1 MRTGQLEVQPHCP
14 TCKKLL
20 DGFTAIDHD
29 KKPKAGDVTICAYCN
44 EVLQFTDDMSLKLA
58 SPGVIEECGLL
69 EISRG
74 QRQAREFK
82 ERVDMRRMIKESIGS
97 T

>member
-1 MRTGQLEVQPHCP
+1 MKSGQLETRSHCP

-20 DGFTAIDHD
+20 DGFTAVDHD
-29 KKPKAGDVTICAYCN
+29 KKPKAGDVTICSYCN
-44 EVLQFTDDMSLKLA
+44 EVLQFNDDMSMKLA
-58 SPGVIEECGLL
+58 SPEVIEECGLL

-82 ERVDMRRMIKESIGS
+82 ARVDMRKKIKEAMGN

>member
-1 MRTGQLEVQPHCP
+1 MNTGQLDTHPYCP
-14 TCKKLL
+14 SCRKLL
-20 DGFTAIDHD
+20 DGFTAVDHD

-44 EVLQFTDDMSLKLA
+44 VVLQFNDDMSMKLA
-58 SPGVIEECGLL
+58 SPEVIEECGLL

-74 QRQAREFK
+74 QRQARELK
-82 ERVDMRRMIKESIGS
+82 AKLSLAKRIKEAMGN

>member
-1 MRTGQLEVQPHCP
+1 MKSGQLDTRPHCP

-20 DGFTAIDHD
+20 DGFTAVDHEH
-29 KKPKAGDVTICAYCN
+29 KPSAGDVTICVYCN
-44 EVLQFTDDMSLKLA
+44 EVLQFANDMSMKLA
-58 SPGVIEECGLL
+58 SPEVIEECGLL

-74 QRQAREFK
+74 QRRARKFK
-82 ERVDMRRMIKESIGS
+82 RDLTLAEKIKEDMGS

>member
-1 MRTGQLEVQPHCP
+1 MKSGQLDTRPNCP
-14 TCKKLL
+14 CCKKLL
-20 DGFTAIDHD
+20 DGFTSIDHN
-29 KKPKAGDVTICAYCN
+29 KKPKSGDVMICAYCN
-44 EVLQFTDDMSLKLA
+44 EVLQFTDDMSLQLA
-58 SPGVIEECGLL
+58 SPEVIEECGLL

-82 ERVDMRRMIKESIGS
+82 TRVDMRKKIKEAMGS